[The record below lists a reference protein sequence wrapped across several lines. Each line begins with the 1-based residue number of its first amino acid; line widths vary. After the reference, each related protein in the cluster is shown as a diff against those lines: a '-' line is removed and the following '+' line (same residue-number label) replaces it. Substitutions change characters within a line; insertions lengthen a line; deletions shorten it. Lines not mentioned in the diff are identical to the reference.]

1 MIAVDTNVVVRYLT
15 RDDPH
20 QSPHA
25 RAVITGGPVFLP
37 VTVVLE
43 TEWVLRRSYGFRVAD
58 FTTAFR
64 SFLALPT
71 VSVAEG
77 DAVIAAL
84 DFCDAGMD
92 FADALHLM
100 LSQECEGFVTFD
112 RAFVR
117 GAAAAGVAGVREP

>member
-1 MIAVDTNVVVRYLT
+1 MNAVDTNVVVRYLT

-20 QSPHA
+20 QSPRA
-25 RAVITGGPVFLP
+25 RAVVAGGRVFVP

-43 TEWVLRRSYGFRVAD
+43 SEWVLRRSYGFGTAD
-58 FTTAFR
+58 FIAAFR

-71 VSVAEG
+71 VSVAEE

-84 DFCDAGMD
+84 DLCDAGTD

-100 LSQECEGFVTFD
+100 LSQDCEAFVTFD
-112 RAFVR
+112 RALVR
-117 GAAAAGVAGVREP
+117 DAAAAGVAGVREP